1 MQTRNLSIGYAN
13 RVVAS
18 GINISL
24 EAGKLSCLI
33 GENGAGKSTLLR
45 TLAGFQ
51 KPLSGEI
58 LITPP
63 APVPAGLAAYPSSP
77 PAPVPAGS
85 AASPSS
91 PPAPVP
97 DASASGV
104 GASPSSP
111 SGAAASHAALSLFSI
126 PKRQLAR
133 TISVVLTD
141 KPDIQNST
149 VRELVSMGRM
159 PYTGFFGRLSQED
172 NRIVDEC
179 LEITGV
185 ESTRKVNSLSDGER
199 QKVMIAR
206 ALAQQT
212 PYIFLDEP
220 TAFLDYPSKVRV
232 MEMLRMLARQYNKT
246 VLLSTHDLEIALDI
260 ADRIVMM
267 EKSQVIIGNPKKYKH
282 EKIDSFTAD
291 NLLTEY
297 QRSK

>member
-63 APVPAGLAAYPSSP
+63 APVHAGL
-77 PAPVPAGS
+77 

-297 QRSK
+297 QRSE

>member
-58 LITPP
+58 LIAPP
-63 APVPAGLAAYPSSP
+63 S
-77 PAPVPAGS
+77 
-85 AASPSS
+85 
-91 PPAPVP
+91 PVP
-97 DASASGV
+97 DVSASGFTS
-104 GASPSSP
+104 SPSSP
-111 SGAAASHAALSLFSI
+111 SGLASSPSSPFGLAASHAALLPLYSI

-133 TISVVLTD
+133 MISVVLTD
-141 KPDIQNST
+141 KPDVQNST
-149 VRELVSMGRM
+149 VRELVAMGRM
-159 PYTGFFGRLSQED
+159 PYTGFFGRLSEED

-179 LEITGV
+179 LKITGV
-185 ESTRKVNSLSDGER
+185 ESTRKVNNLSDGER

-246 VLLSTHDLEIALDI
+246 VLLSTHDLEIALDL

-267 EKSQVIIGNPKKYKH
+267 EKCSQSQSRGQSQVIIGNPKKYKH